1 MAHTW
6 VFRSLQRE
14 NLDDEKGLFGLVY
27 IGRNRPIL
35 LRKNR
40 FLLRS
45 RLQNILDK
53 GVQWA
58 VYLNYIIIKRY
69 E

>member
-1 MAHTW
+1 MEHTW

-14 NLDDEKGLFGLVY
+14 NLDDERGLFGLVY

-45 RLQNILDK
+45 RLQNILGK

-58 VYLNYIIIKRY
+58 VYLNCIIIKRY